1 MCLTTAFLS
10 VPDFRMGHHDFEGLP
25 RDEELVEYTLGT
37 IARTAKKIAAL
48 PTDAREDAFD
58 VAHQAYATSMHTCRK
73 DHAAAARWVARVM
86 TGVRELVAE
95 IDRTNGGKGQH
106 ATSAPNR

>member
-1 MCLTTAFLS
+1 
-10 VPDFRMGHHDFEGLP
+10 MGHQNFEDLP
-25 RDEELVEYTLGT
+25 CNEELVEYTLGT
-37 IARTAKKIAAL
+37 LARTAKKIAAL

-58 VAHQAYATSMHTCRK
+58 VAHQAYATSMHACRK

-86 TGVRELVAE
+86 AGVRELVAA